1 MKTFIRLFYVS
12 LALLSGIGISSCE
25 KNVANNNGI
34 GTAEFSISMP
44 DEAGLTKSG
53 AATDSMTASYQISIS
68 VVDKAGTVI
77 FADKLLPLYSFGTG
91 FVSDKLEIKAGEFR
105 LTKFMVINPAGAVLY
120 AAPLAGSPLAY
131 LASKPLPLSFNIV
144 PDKTT
149 TILPEVLVVGDQNPS
164 QFGYASFG
172 VLIIKP
178 LDFYTYCIVDNPL
191 VMAPVQMTNAKLTI
205 SNNNGWIY
213 SFNLAASINH
223 LVIRGGTENYSFLLE
238 KEGYSPQKLQFTGQQ
253 LVGATKENPLVL
265 KFPAGTIQPQIFFIQ
280 PGPEAGKDAMISN
293 LEPEKNFGAHKYFEA
308 TYISEPVLTVMRSN
322 RSLIFFD
329 LSQLPKPS
337 VIKKV
342 ILKLSYDL
350 PVPWDSTIFV
360 PAIPGTNIIN
370 PAGVLQQITEPWEE
384 NSVTWNKQ
392 PKTTEVNQVFIYPFI
407 KNANFIE
414 VDVTKLFVSS
424 SATPL
429 PNHGILFKLNKD
441 DKFKGFRF
449 VSSDF
454 TEPAMRPRLSIQ
466 YTPGN

>member
-337 VIKKV
+337 VIKK
-342 ILKLSYDL
+342 
-350 PVPWDSTIFV
+350 
-360 PAIPGTNIIN
+360 
-370 PAGVLQQITEPWEE
+370 
-384 NSVTWNKQ
+384 
-392 PKTTEVNQVFIYPFI
+392 
-407 KNANFIE
+407 
-414 VDVTKLFVSS
+414 
-424 SATPL
+424 
-429 PNHGILFKLNKD
+429 
-441 DKFKGFRF
+441 
-449 VSSDF
+449 
-454 TEPAMRPRLSIQ
+454 
-466 YTPGN
+466 